1 MEAETCLAELKARE
15 QKASVLLVGHEPD
28 FSETISAMLGLDD
41 PASIK
46 VRKASLTG
54 LEVTDFR
61 PGQAELHFLV
71 PLKFM

>member
-1 MEAETCLAELKARE
+1 LAELKARE

-54 LEVTDFR
+54 VEVTDFR

-71 PLKFM
+71 PSKFM